1 MSSPAWLG
9 SHAEIADSRRAHY
22 LSPGTTDMTKTH
34 VSQADNKRQNTH
46 MSPRG
51 HTAVPRRDSIP
62 WGSLRYDAGDSC
74 VYSSQY
80 PGRVGLK
87 DTAFPSPLATVTAVF
102 LFALPLPRLQ
112 PCAEA
117 VWLTEISRKLIVFH
131 IQTWLPA
138 QAQECQNQHKRKAK
152 PMRLGEEKG
161 GSSPVPVY
169 ISAAHPDTVQW
180 ALLQNTLDKASVH
193 TWPWRQGSAHG
204 FQHSDITRKHTLC

>member
-1 MSSPAWLG
+1 M
-9 SHAEIADSRRAHY
+9 
-22 LSPGTTDMTKTH
+22 
-34 VSQADNKRQNTH
+34 
-46 MSPRG
+46 
-51 HTAVPRRDSIP
+51 
-62 WGSLRYDAGDSC
+62 GDSC

-102 LFALPLPRLQ
+102 LFTLPLPRLQ
-112 PCAEA
+112 PCTEA

-193 TWPWRQGSAHG
+193 T
-204 FQHSDITRKHTLC
+204 